1 MNDGYSDITPER
13 AIEIIMEIKER
24 YKPGF
29 NRNDPYAAAEGV
41 RGLSLED
48 DAALDKAMHDIQR
61 IADLERRQGL

>member
-29 NRNDPYAAAEGV
+29 NKNDPYAAA
-41 RGLSLED
+41 
-48 DAALDKAMHDIQR
+48 
-61 IADLERRQGL
+61 

>member
-29 NRNDPYAAAEGV
+29 NKNDSYAAAEGV

-61 IADLERRQGL
+61 MADLERRQGL

>member
-13 AIEIIMEIKER
+13 AIEIIMKIKER

-29 NRNDPYAAAEGV
+29 NKNDPYAAVEGV

-61 IADLERRQGL
+61 IADLERRQSL